1 MYTEYALSLR
11 RIFFSLTFSA
21 VRTVFIYSI
30 SWAGFL
36 VIIHSV
42 WCTAYIAQRS
52 PVQRKKQHK
61 YQFMFFLLVFIC
73 LFSIFSTCNGIL
85 FFSQKDKNEKRTLHV
100 VSWTD
105 TAEGYFQ
112 KFFCW
117 KKPKSYH
124 FYGTDAILWFI
135 IQVWKVKISND
146 FSISKW
152 NFFPLPRIPK

>member
-85 FFSQKDKNEKRTLHV
+85 FFSQKDKNEKRTDNRIACGQLNRY
-100 VSWTD
+100 SWRIFSKVFLLEKT
-105 TAEGYFQ
+105 EELSF
-112 KFFCW
+112 
-117 KKPKSYH
+117 
-124 FYGTDAILWFI
+124 LWHWCHTL
-135 IQVWKVKISND
+135 VHNSSVE
-146 FSISKW
+146 SK
-152 NFFPLPRIPK
+152 NI